1 MQHRAPRRTAP
12 RRTRRGARRGPR
24 GMASLRREYF
34 AFAADPAARYRVR
47 FERIVQHLWEARQSN
62 RRLALRTVEH
72 MDDLVHAVAC
82 VDNRAQAWADLTERY
97 ESPLVR
103 ACRRKL
109 GEIEAIL
116 FVRRLLADLRQRH
129 ACPPSEKQPSL
140 RGYVAVRPLRNWLS
154 DRLSVAL
161 NRELRS
167 AERQRARLRDVDSTY
182 LTAACA
188 GHAFSFGHAEPASIT
203 RVRPFPLRLVAGDSR
218 VEVASWPYEPAQ
230 EM

>member
-1 MQHRAPRRTAP
+1 
-12 RRTRRGARRGPR
+12 
-24 GMASLRREYF
+24 MASLRRDYF
-34 AFAADPAARYRVR
+34 ASAADPAARYRVR
-47 FERIVQHLWEARQSN
+47 FERIVQHLWQARQLN

-82 VDNRAQAWADLTERY
+82 VDNRAQAWADLAERY
-97 ESPLVR
+97 EPALVR
-103 ACRRKL
+103 ACRGKL

-129 ACPPSEKQPSL
+129 ACPPEDKQPSL
-140 RGYVAVRPLRNWLS
+140 RSYVAMRPLRSWLA

-167 AERQRARLRDVDSTY
+167 AERQRARGREIDPARPD
-182 LTAACA
+182 A
-188 GHAFSFGHAEPASIT
+188 GHALPFTLARPGSIT
-203 RVRPFPLRLVAGDSR
+203 RVPPFPLRLVAGDSR
-218 VEVASWPYEPAQ
+218 AEVASWPYEPAR